1 MRFSRVAARA
11 LLLAAQGLDAPPE
24 RPAKK
29 GDVLGCVRRMGVLQI
44 DSIAVVARSPYLVL
58 WSRLGS
64 YEPRWLDD
72 LLAEG
77 ALFEYWSHA
86 ACFIPSEDYGLYRRF
101 MLEGREKTRAWMSAH
116 PEEIARVLAR
126 VREGGEVRS
135 AEFERTDG
143 RAGGWW
149 EWKPEKRALEHLFA
163 AGELMI
169 SRRDP
174 NFHRVYDLR
183 ERVLER
189 ASPGWED
196 ALAPSYEEVQRALAL
211 KAVRALGVAVARWV
225 PDYFRTP
232 KRGVAGLLDQLADKG
247 ALLRAR
253 IEDEPAYVHPDN
265 AGLAEAAA
273 SGGLGPSLTTTTLL
287 SPFDPVV
294 WDRARALE
302 LFGFEYRIEVYT
314 PAARRRYGY
323 YSLPILHRGALV
335 GRLDAKAHRKEGLF
349 EVKALH
355 LEPGVSA
362 AEDLVTG
369 LAGAL
374 RACAVWHGTP
384 EVLVRRSDPPGLVEP
399 LDAAIGKETGTA
411 PEPVRARTPLA
422 PMLGPKG
429 ARVEAPPRRREREG
443 RGPER
448 TGPEAP

>member
-1 MRFSRVAARA
+1 MIRLSRATARV
-11 LLLAAQGLDAPPE
+11 LLLAAQGLSFPLE
-24 RPAKK
+24 RPAVKH
-29 GDVLGCVRRMGVLQI
+29 DVLECVRRMGVLQI

-64 YEPRWLDD
+64 YEPRWLDE

-86 ACFIPSEDYGLYRRF
+86 ASLIPIEDYGLYRRF
-101 MLEGREKTRAWMSAH
+101 MLEGREKSRAWFSAH
-116 PEEIARVLAR
+116 PEEVSRVLAH

-135 AEFERTDG
+135 TEFARADG

-169 SRRDP
+169 LRRDP
-174 NFHRVYDLR
+174 NFHRIYDLR

-189 ASPGWED
+189 ALPGWED
-196 ALAPSYEEVQRALAL
+196 AHAPPYEEVQRSLAL
-211 KAVRALGVAVARWV
+211 KAVRALGVAVDRWV

-232 KRGVAGLLDQLADKG
+232 KREIAGLLDELAG
-247 ALLRAR
+247 EGFLLRAR
-253 IEDEPAYVHPDN
+253 IEDEPAYLHPDN
-265 AGLAEAAA
+265 AGLAEAAVC
-273 SGGLGPSLTTTTLL
+273 GELRPSLTTLL

-294 WDRARALE
+294 WDRARASE

-323 YSLPILHRGALV
+323 YSLPILHRGGLV

-349 EVKALH
+349 EVRALY
-355 LEPGVSA
+355 LEPGVPA
-362 AEDLVTG
+362 TEDLVAG

-374 RACAVWHGTP
+374 RGCAEWHGTP
-384 EVLVRRSDPPGLVEP
+384 EISVRRSDPPGLAEP
-399 LDAAIGKETGTA
+399 LEGATN
-411 PEPVRARTPLA
+411 RAL
-422 PMLGPKG
+422 
-429 ARVEAPPRRREREG
+429 
-443 RGPER
+443 
-448 TGPEAP
+448 

>member
-1 MRFSRVAARA
+1 
-11 LLLAAQGLDAPPE
+11 
-24 RPAKK
+24 
-29 GDVLGCVRRMGVLQI
+29 MGVLQI

-58 WSRLGS
+58 WSRLGP
-64 YEPRWLDD
+64 YDPFWLDE

-86 ACFIPSEDYGLYRRF
+86 ASFIPIEDYGLYRRF
-101 MLEGREKTRAWMSAH
+101 MLEGREKSRAWMSAH

-135 AEFERTDG
+135 AEFARTDG

-189 ASPGWED
+189 AAPGWD
-196 ALAPSYEEVQRALAL
+196 DVLAPPYEEVQQALAL
-211 KAVRALGVAVARWV
+211 GAVRALGVAVARWV

-232 KRGVAGLLDQLADKG
+232 KRGVAGLLDELANEG
-247 ALLRAR
+247 RLLLTQ
-253 IEDEPAYVHPDN
+253 IEGWEEPAYVNPDN
-265 AGLAEAAA
+265 AGLAEAAV
-273 SGGLGPSLTTTTLL
+273 SGELSSSITTLL

-323 YSLPILHRGALV
+323 YSLPILHHGALV
-335 GRLDAKAHRKEGLF
+335 GRLDAKAHRKDGIF

-355 LEPGVSA
+355 LRSE
-362 AEDLVTG
+362 E
-369 LAGAL
+369 
-374 RACAVWHGTP
+374 
-384 EVLVRRSDPPGLVEP
+384 RRV
-399 LDAAIGKETGTA
+399 GKECRSRWS
-411 PEPVRARTPLA
+411 PYH
-422 PMLGPKG
+422 
-429 ARVEAPPRRREREG
+429 
-443 RGPER
+443 
-448 TGPEAP
+448 

>member
-1 MRFSRVAARA
+1 MRFSRAAARA
-11 LLLAAQGLDAPPE
+11 LLLAAQDLEAPLG
-24 RPAKK
+24 RPATKD
-29 GDVLGCVRRMGVLQI
+29 DVLESVRRMGVLQI

-64 YEPRWLDD
+64 YEPRWLDG

-86 ACFIPSEDYGLYRRF
+86 ACLIPIEDYGLYRRL
-101 MLEGREKTRAWMSAH
+101 MLEDREKTRAWFSAH
-116 PEEIARVLAR
+116 PEEIGRVLGR
-126 VREGGEVRS
+126 VREAGEVRS
-135 AEFERTDG
+135 AEFARTDG

-183 ERVLER
+183 ERVLGR
-189 ASPGWED
+189 ALPGWED
-196 ALAPSYEEVQRALAL
+196 ALAPSYGEVRRTLAL
-211 KAVRALGVAVARWV
+211 KAVRALGVSVARWV

-232 KRGVAGLLDQLADKG
+232 NKGIADLLEGLADEG

-253 IEDEPAYVHPDN
+253 IEDWGEPAYVHPDN
-265 AGLAEAAA
+265 AELAEAAV
-273 SGGLGPSLTTTTLL
+273 SGGLRPSLTTLL

-294 WDRARALE
+294 WDRARTSE

-335 GRLDAKAHRKEGLF
+335 GRLDAKAHRKQGLF

-355 LEPGVSA
+355 LEPDVP
-362 AEDLVTG
+362 VTG
-369 LAGAL
+369 DLASALASAL
-374 RACAVWHGTP
+374 RGCALWHGTP
-384 EVLVRRSDPPGLVEP
+384 EILVRRSDPPELIEP
-399 LDAAIGKETGTA
+399 LRAAIETNAGT
-411 PEPVRARTPLA
+411 PSSTREPVR
-422 PMLGPKG
+422 
-429 ARVEAPPRRREREG
+429 
-443 RGPER
+443 
-448 TGPEAP
+448 